1 MGVGGCGGVVR
12 SAREG
17 RTEVAHL
24 HCDSGNVENSV
35 RVQARVC
42 VFCQSSILKLRT
54 ANAATLFTHCEPHL
68 LVT

>member
-1 MGVGGCGGVVR
+1 MR

-24 HCDSGNVENSV
+24 HCDSGNMENSV

-42 VFCQSSILKLRT
+42 MRCPGNSHF
-54 ANAATLFTHCEPHL
+54 FPH
-68 LVT
+68 